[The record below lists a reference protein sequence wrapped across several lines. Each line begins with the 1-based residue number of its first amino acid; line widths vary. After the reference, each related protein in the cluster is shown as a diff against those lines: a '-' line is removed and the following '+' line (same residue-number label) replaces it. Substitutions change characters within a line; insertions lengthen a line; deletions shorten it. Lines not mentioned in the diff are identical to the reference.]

1 MTSVCTVNGEQAD
14 SMAQATKEPMLQADC
29 VMAIKLKKKD
39 YSVESKQER
48 PRADLCDREWTVR

>member
-1 MTSVCTVNGEQAD
+1 
-14 SMAQATKEPMLQADC
+14 MAQATKEPMLQADC
-29 VMAIKLKKKD
+29 AMATKLKKKD